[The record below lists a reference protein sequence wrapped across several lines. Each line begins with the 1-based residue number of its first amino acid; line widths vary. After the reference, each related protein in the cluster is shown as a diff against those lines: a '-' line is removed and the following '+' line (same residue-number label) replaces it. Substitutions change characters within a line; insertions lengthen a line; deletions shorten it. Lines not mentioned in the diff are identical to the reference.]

1 MTDEEGPTEKKG
13 SDKKSSTGLMSKAS
27 EYGAESS
34 LDYGI
39 FLLGGA
45 IGGGLDATL
54 NIAGFAEPFVFAGSC
69 SVGAL
74 GAKKTIEGLFY

>member
-13 SDKKSSTGLMSKAS
+13 SDKKASTSLMRKAS
-27 EYGAESS
+27 EYGAESN
-34 LDYGI
+34 LDYGV

-54 NIAGFAEPFVFAGSC
+54 NVAGFAEPFVFAGIC
-69 SVGAL
+69 SIGAL
-74 GAKKTIEGLFY
+74 GAKKTIEGLIF